1 MLVVEFR
8 TNWGRPESLSLWV
21 RHPDS
26 WAHCDLVAAREPSSP
41 GAWPELGRTPPT
53 PNVLTTAVA
62 HAREPGRAWE
72 NLRTAPAES
81 RPLTKSTCARRAG
94 LPALQVIRV
103 TIR

>member
-26 WAHCDLVAAREPSSP
+26 WAHCDLVAAREPRGLARARPDPSNP
-41 GAWPELGRTPPT
+41 
-53 PNVLTTAVA
+53 PNVLATAVA
-62 HAREPGRAWE
+62 RAREPGRAWE